1 MLFSLVIIIKF
12 LVLRLSFFSNYLIL
26 LLILIMTILDPH
38 KLSHALTDDKEVPP
52 EVETMLNL
60 PETLDFEVAA
70 LDFFDA

>member
-1 MLFSLVIIIKF
+1 
-12 LVLRLSFFSNYLIL
+12 
-26 LLILIMTILDPH
+26 MTILDPH

-52 EVETMLNL
+52 EVEMMLNL